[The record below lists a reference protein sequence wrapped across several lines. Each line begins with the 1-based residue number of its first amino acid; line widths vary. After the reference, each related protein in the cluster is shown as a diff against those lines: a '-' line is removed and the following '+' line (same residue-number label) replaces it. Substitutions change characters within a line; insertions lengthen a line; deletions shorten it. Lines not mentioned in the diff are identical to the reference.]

1 MSRPQYGVLV
11 MDTSMVRLAKECSSL
26 AYFEGARGL
35 RVRGAN
41 TNALACGTAIHEAL
55 AVYLKTGSAQK
66 AIRKFHNLYYEAGSA
81 AARADPK
88 SRHGYENVRD
98 ILQEWFRVHPVAPQ
112 PEARPGLRFKNL
124 PYEFYPGL
132 IEVPFGMLLP
142 AVPEEQV
149 WTLVVG
155 VLDALARST
164 STGNWVVLDH
174 KTVAHVDAQ
183 YRAGIHTDPQFTVYC
198 KAAEAHLAS
207 LPPGTRGPDGSTRR
221 VVEGAVVNAMEIG
234 LLPGSDKRCAR
245 HGAPYQQCRLLHC
258 VFDVI
263 ATERDAQEAQRCMDT
278 FAHVVRQYWR
288 VAQTQDIR
296 QVPLDG
302 RFVRGSCPRCSFSP
316 VCNMADRDRA
326 LAAITEPNPW
336 RPYPQA
342 PAPGSVL
349 WFPDQDQF
357 ARYTAQHIHISI

>member
-1 MSRPQYGVLV
+1 MNQYGVLV
-11 MDTSMVRLAKECSSL
+11 MDTSMLRLAKECSSL
-26 AYFEGARGL
+26 AYFEGTKGL
-35 RVRGAN
+35 RVKGVN

-55 AVYLKTGSAQK
+55 AVYLKTGSPKQAL
-66 AIRKFHNLYYEAGSA
+66 RKFHKLYYATGFA
-81 AARADPK
+81 AANADPK

-98 ILQEWFRVHPVAPQ
+98 ILQEWLRVHPVATTY
-112 PEARPGLRFKNL
+112 EARPGLRLRNL
-124 PYEFYPGL
+124 PYEFYPNL

-142 AVPEEQV
+142 NVPEAHV

-174 KTVAHVDAQ
+174 KTVASVDAQ

-207 LPPGTRGPDGSTRR
+207 LPPGARGPDGSTRR
-221 VVEGAVVNAMEIG
+221 VVEGAVVNALEIG
-234 LLPGSDKRCAR
+234 LLPSSDKRCKK
-245 HGAPYQQCRLLHC
+245 HGLPYRQCRLEHC
-258 VFDVI
+258 VFDVL
-263 ATERDAQEAQRCMDT
+263 ATERDAQESKRCMDA
-278 FAHVVRQYWR
+278 FVHVVRQYWR
-288 VAQTQDIR
+288 VAQTQDIA

-316 VCNMADRDRA
+316 VCNMADRNRA
-326 LAAITEPNPW
+326 LAAITEPNTW

-342 PAPGSVL
+342 PVPGSVL
-349 WFPDQDQF
+349 WFADQDQF
-357 ARYTAQHIHISI
+357 EQYTRQHISI